1 MSGET
6 ARIAEIAE
14 RLSTEIFSF
23 LRWQILPVG
32 LMNQNFK
39 CVNQKIHRIS
49 KEKQITNLKAQFE
62 QEIKNAE
69 KEEQSQ
75 EQILELK
82 KLHADKLKKLKDSK
96 IQDEEDE
103 SEDAVEE
110 EDESEEEK
118 LSKQHPVDAVFYY
131 QDPYENDLV
140 YFNCDLK
147 SYQDSSITSTSL
159 RNTIN
164 SLANSVHC
172 ASQSEEWN
180 NRYGRDFRGEV
191 RGLLFLLNHDAKYN
205 KNISNLF
212 YDQKNP
218 VEEQTVH
225 IENLQL
231 MPNQFIHIID
241 PDTVRYLATIKKDV
255 STLMMDNKFPITPED
270 WYFFYPDLK
279 RHRSSMAE
287 DAPATIEMLLGPFL
301 MIKHKKFKP
310 LHKPETS
317 KEGFLIYYKC
327 KGESKEEFMY
337 FLDTLSSYQIFKEN
351 QNIQVR
357 LINKSH
363 DEKAEENFNNAIN
376 EYIECWNLNSSSI
389 AILKDIQFKI
399 IENLEERFL
408 TKAILYRD
416 L

>member
-147 SYQDSSITSTSL
+147 SNVVPLIRPL
-159 RNTIN
+159 
-164 SLANSVHC
+164 NSV
-172 ASQSEEWN
+172 
-180 NRYGRDFRGEV
+180 
-191 RGLLFLLNHDAKYN
+191 L
-205 KNISNLF
+205 
-212 YDQKNP
+212 
-218 VEEQTVH
+218 
-225 IENLQL
+225 
-231 MPNQFIHIID
+231 
-241 PDTVRYLATIKKDV
+241 
-255 STLMMDNKFPITPED
+255 
-270 WYFFYPDLK
+270 
-279 RHRSSMAE
+279 
-287 DAPATIEMLLGPFL
+287 
-301 MIKHKKFKP
+301 
-310 LHKPETS
+310 
-317 KEGFLIYYKC
+317 
-327 KGESKEEFMY
+327 
-337 FLDTLSSYQIFKEN
+337 
-351 QNIQVR
+351 
-357 LINKSH
+357 
-363 DEKAEENFNNAIN
+363 
-376 EYIECWNLNSSSI
+376 
-389 AILKDIQFKI
+389 
-399 IENLEERFL
+399 
-408 TKAILYRD
+408 
-416 L
+416 